1 VSSRVNRFE
10 SHSLED
16 LMNLNIAKEVTALG
30 RLSTHDLRAQHAA
43 LFGDGAWATN
53 NRVWLI
59 KRIAWRLQAQAEGDL
74 SERARLR
81 AAELANEADLRLG
94 PPRSP
99 LPRPEPKPRA
109 EPKPK
114 APAAQRVP
122 APRPPARRSWGARP
136 GTTLARVYKGE
147 RLQVQVLE
155 NGFAFEGVLYRSLSS
170 VAKTITGSHCSGVRF
185 FGLERKGATP

>member
-1 VSSRVNRFE
+1 
-10 SHSLED
+10 
-16 LMNLNIAKEVTALG
+16 MNLNIAKEVTAL
-30 RLSTHDLRAQHAA
+30 RRQSTHDLRAQHAA
-43 LFGDGAWATN
+43 LFGDGAWSTN

-59 KRIAWRLQAQAEGDL
+59 KRIAWRLQAQAEGGL
-74 SERARLR
+74 SERARQR

-94 PPRSP
+94 PPRTP
-99 LPRPEPKPRA
+99 LPRSEPKPRT

-114 APAAQRVP
+114 ARTVERVT
-122 APRPPARRSWGARP
+122 APRSPGKRPGRPGA

-155 NGFAFEGVLYRSLSS
+155 DGFAFEGVLYRSLSA

-185 FGLERKGATP
+185 FGLQRQEATP

>member
-1 VSSRVNRFE
+1 
-10 SHSLED
+10 
-16 LMNLNIAKEVTALG
+16 MNLNIAKEVTALG

-74 SERARLR
+74 SERARQR

-94 PPRSP
+94 PPRTP
-99 LPRPEPKPRA
+99 LPRPEPKARA
-109 EPKPK
+109 QATPE
-114 APAAQRVP
+114 AARVHRTP
-122 APRPPARRSWGARP
+122 APRSAAKRPGGPGA

-155 NGFAFEGVLYRSLSS
+155 NGFAFEGILYRSLSAL
-170 VAKTITGSHCSGVRF
+170 AKTITGSHCSGVRF
-185 FGLERKGATP
+185 FGLQRKEATP